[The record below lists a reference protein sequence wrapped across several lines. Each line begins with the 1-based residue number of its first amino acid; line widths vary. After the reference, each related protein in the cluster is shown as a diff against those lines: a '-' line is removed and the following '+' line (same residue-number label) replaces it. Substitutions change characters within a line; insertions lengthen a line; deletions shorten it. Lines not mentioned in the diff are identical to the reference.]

1 MAWLIFVPKDFRN
14 FSRSLF
20 EISGGEDDEDDD
32 DDEDVVAAVFLRFL
46 VFNNWVRS
54 SMTRLCKSSR
64 LILVKSLLLLS
75 VCDDALRL
83 RGDSSVRSNKVV
95 CFFDIVSRVSSFNA
109 LVTARALECL
119 IIFLKNPQFK
129 ITTNPLK

>member
-20 EISGGEDDEDDD
+20 EISGGEDDEEDDEDDED
-32 DDEDVVAAVFLRFL
+32 DDEGDVVAAVFLRFL

-95 CFFDIVSRVSSFNA
+95 CFFDIVSELLLSMR
-109 LVTARALECL
+109 LVTAAVLLLPRVRLN
-119 IIFLKNPQFK
+119 F
-129 ITTNPLK
+129 

>member
-20 EISGGEDDEDDD
+20 EISGGEDD

-95 CFFDIVSRVSSFNA
+95 CFFDIVRRVASFNA
-109 LVTARALECL
+109 TCYCCCAPRW
-119 IIFLKNPQFK
+119 
-129 ITTNPLK
+129 

>member
-32 DDEDVVAAVFLRFL
+32 EDDEDVVAAVFLRFL

-95 CFFDIVSRVSSFNA
+95 CFFDIVSRVASFND
-109 LVTARALECL
+109 LLLLPCCCL
-119 IIFLKNPQFK
+119 GVLGIN
-129 ITTNPLK
+129 

>member
-20 EISGGEDDEDDD
+20 EISGGEDDEEDDED

-95 CFFDIVSRVSSFNA
+95 CFFDIVRRVASFNA
-109 LVTARALECL
+109 TCYCCRAASCL
-119 IIFLKNPQFK
+119 R
-129 ITTNPLK
+129 

>member
-20 EISGGEDDEDDD
+20 EISGGEDDEDDDEDDDD

-95 CFFDIVSRVSSFNA
+95 CFFDIVSRVASFNA

-119 IIFLKNPQFK
+119 LVIYKFF
-129 ITTNPLK
+129 

>member
-20 EISGGEDDEDDD
+20 EISGGEDDEEDDED

-95 CFFDIVSRVSSFNA
+95 CFFDIVRRVASFNA
-109 LVTARALECL
+109 ITAAVLLPRG
-119 IIFLKNPQFK
+119 KG
-129 ITTNPLK
+129 

>member
-20 EISGGEDDEDDD
+20 EISGGDEDEEDDEDDD

-95 CFFDIVSRVSSFNA
+95 CFFDIVSRVASFNA
-109 LVTARALECL
+109 LVRSTARALECL
-119 IIFLKNPQFK
+119 SNL
-129 ITTNPLK
+129 